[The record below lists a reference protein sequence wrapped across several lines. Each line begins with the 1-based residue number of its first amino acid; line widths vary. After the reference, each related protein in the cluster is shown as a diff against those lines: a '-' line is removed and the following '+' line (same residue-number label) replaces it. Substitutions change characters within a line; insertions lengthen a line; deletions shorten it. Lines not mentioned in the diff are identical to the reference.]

1 MPKIKKK
8 EMERLKMARTSKS
21 ENLNISV
28 GAFLDEAKKPM
39 FVAIDPKTGKKVG
52 EFKNKREADAAK
64 KKNRKLDIITMKDYA
79 MMTEAKFKADVEGIG
94 TIYVDG
100 GSASGVKAQLKKV
113 VKKGDL
119 IKSVDRI
126 QKGEYKKE
134 LRALMKGDED
144 KGEVDEIA
152 RSMTPMKDKFGS
164 GKKKLKLKDFKVG
177 MFVQGKGGK
186 VGKITANEPRG
197 DQIVVNGTSPQGTNK
212 LTVNGATYIDG
223 ALAVTGAITSEGDI
237 TAFSSSDKELKD
249 NITNIED
256 ALAKVESVNGVK
268 YTWNDKSDLE
278 GDDVGVI
285 AQEIEDILPEVVAT
299 RNDGYKAV
307 RYEKLVPLLI
317 EAVKE
322 LSEKVK
328 KLEGGK

>member
-1 MPKIKKK
+1 
-8 EMERLKMARTSKS
+8 MAVQLTKVSQLSSVS
-21 ENLNISV
+21 ELNHTLANTDRFHVSV
-28 GAFLDEAKKPM
+28 GTSSLSSAKVTFAQMGDFISGYPTST
-39 FVAIDPKTGKKVG
+39 FSTVNTYSATWQASID
-52 EFKNKREADAAK
+52 
-64 KKNRKLDIITMKDYA
+64 
-79 MMTEAKFKADVEGIG
+79 
-94 TIYVDG
+94 
-100 GSASGVKAQLKKV
+100 
-113 VKKGDL
+113 
-119 IKSVDRI
+119 
-126 QKGEYKKE
+126 
-134 LRALMKGDED
+134 
-144 KGEVDEIA
+144 
-152 RSMTPMKDKFGS
+152 GS
-164 GKKKLKLKDFKVG
+164 GSTGYIPRFNG
-177 MFVQGKGGK
+177 STS
-186 VGKITANEPRG
+186 ITNSTLFDDG

-268 YTWNDKSDLE
+268 YTWNDKSDHE

-285 AQEIEDILPEVVAT
+285 AQEIEEILPEVVVT
-299 RNDGYKAV
+299 RKDGYKAV